1 MQWTGIDLVKNA
13 DGTTS
18 KMSTLLTNLSTGTIL
33 DGAVTNA
40 KLSSTAVTESKTVA
54 GTFTTASLNAAAGI
68 LGSQLD
74 SAAGIVGGQLAN
86 TTVTAAK
93 IANAT
98 ITTTQISATAAI
110 TGSQLAAAAAI
121 AGTQLASNAAI
132 AGTQLAS
139 NAAIAGTQ
147 LAANAAIAGTQLAAA
162 ANIAGTQLSSSA
174 AIAGTQLGVGCLH
187 QVKTSIGHANGT
199 PTIAVLPA
207 GSILTDVMTVCT
219 EAYNAT
225 APTVN
230 IGYAGSTDVI
240 LPTASITKTLD
251 AVSGEDVTTRGTDLF
266 STNAKR
272 KYYAAQTTVI
282 ATIAGASG
290 NTTGT
295 MDVILSYLQTA

>member
-1 MQWTGIDLVKNA
+1 MQWIGIDTVKNA

-68 LGSQLD
+68 LGSQL
-74 SAAGIVGGQLAN
+74 SATAGIVGAQLAN

-121 AGTQLASNAAI
+121 AGTQLAANAAI

-147 LAANAAIAGTQLAAA
+147 LAAS

-187 QVKTSIGHANGT
+187 QVKTSIGRANGT

-207 GSILTDVMTVCT
+207 GSILTDVITVCT
-219 EAYNAT
+219 EAYDAT

-230 IGYAGSTDVI
+230 IGYAGGGNSDKI
-240 LPTASITKTLD
+240 LPTASITKTLN

-290 NTTGT
+290 NSTGT